1 MLGVIKLNEQQYIVE
16 AEKKVLDI
24 KGLTESI
31 PKREINTVGVIGAG
45 TMGGGIAMNFVNVGI
60 PVHIVE
66 TSQDHL
72 DKGLVNISN
81 NYQRSVD
88 RGKISKEQVADRLK
102 LITSSTQLPDLGH
115 CDMIIEA
122 VYEDLDLKKK
132 IFKELDR
139 IARPFSILATNT
151 SALDINQIA
160 LSTLRPDDVIGLHFF
175 SPANVMKLVEIV
187 RAKFTSDVVVAS
199 SLTLVNKINKIPTVV
214 GVCPG
219 FVGNRI
225 LFARQKQALNM
236 VYSGLMPWDIDKA
249 INEFGFK
256 MGPFQMSD
264 LAGLDIGWKKGE
276 KTTNPIRDALCELDR
291 RGQKTNAGYYDY
303 DENRVPR
310 ISKLTENLIK
320 DITGKDKIENMNTVG
335 IIEKCIFPMVN
346 EALLILEEGMAQRPS
361 DIDVVWLNGYGFPKD
376 KGGLLF
382 WANKL
387 GSSKILEGLKKMKDD
402 GLEIKVSQMLE
413 DMVKKNKNIFD
424 TEDQK
429 IRV

>member
-1 MLGVIKLNEQQYIVE
+1 
-16 AEKKVLDI
+16 
-24 KGLTESI
+24 
-31 PKREINTVGVIGAG
+31 
-45 TMGGGIAMNFVNVGI
+45 MGGGISMNFANVGI

-66 TSQDHL
+66 TSQDNL
-72 DKGLVNISN
+72 DKGLDNISN
-81 NYQRSVD
+81 NYERSVN
-88 RGKISKEQVADRLK
+88 RGKVSEEQVTDSLK
-102 LITSSTQLPDLGH
+102 LITSSTQMTDLGH

-132 IFKELDR
+132 IFKELDK

-199 SLTLVNKINKIPTVV
+199 SLLLVNKINKIPTVV

-236 VYSGLMPWDIDKA
+236 VYKGLMPWDIDKA

-310 ISKLTENLIK
+310 ISKLTEEVIK
-320 DITGKDKIENMNTVG
+320 DITGKEKEQNMNSAE
-335 IIEKCIFPMVN
+335 IIEQCIFPMIN

-382 WANKL
+382 WANKI
-387 GSSKILEGLKKMKDD
+387 GGSKILEGLKKMEGS
-402 GLEIKVSQMLE
+402 GLEIKISGMLE
-413 DMVKKNKNIFD
+413 DMVKRNKNIFD

>member
-1 MLGVIKLNEQQYIVE
+1 MDEQNYILE
-16 AEKKVLDI
+16 SEKKVLDI
-24 KGLTESI
+24 IGLPESL
-31 PKREINTVGVIGAG
+31 PRREINAVGIIGAG
-45 TMGGGIAMNFVNVGI
+45 TMGGGIAMNFANVGI
-60 PVHIVE
+60 RAHIIE
-66 TSQDHL
+66 TSQDQL
-72 DKGLVNISN
+72 DTGIFNISN
-81 NYQRSVD
+81 NYERSVN
-88 RGKISKEQVADRLK
+88 RGKVSKEEVTDRLK
-102 LITSSTQLPDLGH
+102 LITSSTRLTDLGH
-115 CDMIIEA
+115 CDLIVEA
-122 VYEDLDLKKK
+122 VYEDLDLKKN
-132 IFKELDR
+132 IFKELDK

-187 RAKFTSDVVVAS
+187 RAKFTSDVVVAT
-199 SLTLVNKINKIPTVV
+199 SLSLVKKINKIPTIV

-236 VYSGLMPWDIDKA
+236 LYDGLMPWDIDKA
-249 INEFGFK
+249 LNDFGFK

-291 RGQKTNAGYYDY
+291 RGQKTSAGYYDY

-310 ISKLTENLIK
+310 ISKMTEELIK
-320 DITGKDKIENMNTVG
+320 DITGKEKAKNMESAE
-335 IIEKCIFPMVN
+335 IIEQCIFPMVN

-361 DIDVVWLNGYGFPKD
+361 DIDVVWLNGYGFPRD

-382 WANKL
+382 WANKI
-387 GSSKILEGLKKMKDD
+387 GSTRILDGLKKMEDS
-402 GLEIKVSQMLE
+402 GMEINISGMLK

-424 TEDQK
+424 TADQK

>member
-1 MLGVIKLNEQQYIVE
+1 MKVDEQQYIFQ
-16 AEKKVLDI
+16 AEKRVLDI
-24 KGLTESI
+24 KGLPESM

-45 TMGGGIAMNFVNVGI
+45 TMGGGIAMNFANVGI

-66 TSQDHL
+66 TNQDQL
-72 DKGLVNISN
+72 DKGLDNISN
-81 NYQRSVD
+81 NYERSVN
-88 RGKISKEQVADRLK
+88 RGKVLKEQVTDRLK
-102 LITSSTQLPDLGH
+102 LVTSSTQLTDLGH

-122 VYEDLDLKKK
+122 VYEDLELKKK
-132 IFKELDR
+132 IFKELDK

-199 SLTLVNKINKIPTVV
+199 SLSLVNKINKIPTVV

-276 KTTNPIRDALCELDR
+276 KTANPIRDALCELDR

-303 DENRVPR
+303 NENRVPR
-310 ISKLTENLIK
+310 ISKLTEEVIK
-320 DITGKDKIENMNTVG
+320 DITGKEKVGNMSNAE

-361 DIDVVWLNGYGFPKD
+361 DIDIVWLNGYGFPKV

-382 WANKL
+382 WANKV
-387 GSSKILEGLKKMKDD
+387 GSSQILEGLKKMQDS
-402 GLEIKVSQMLE
+402 GLEIEISVMLE

-424 TEDQK
+424 AEDQK

>member
-1 MLGVIKLNEQQYIVE
+1 MMKMDEQKYILE
-16 AEKKVLDI
+16 AEKRVWNI
-24 KGLTESI
+24 KGLPGSI

-45 TMGGGIAMNFVNVGI
+45 TMGGGIAMNFANVGI

-72 DKGLVNISN
+72 DKGLDNISN
-81 NYQRSVD
+81 NYGRSVS
-88 RGKISKEQVADRLK
+88 RGKVSEEQVTSRLK
-102 LITSSTQLPDLGH
+102 LITSSTQLSDLGH

-132 IFKELDR
+132 IFKELDK

-175 SPANVMKLVEIV
+175 SPANIMKLVEIV

-199 SLTLVNKINKIPTVV
+199 SLSLVNKINKIPTVV

-225 LFARQKQALNM
+225 LFARQKQALSM
-236 VYSGLMPWDIDKA
+236 VYDGLMPWDIDKA

-310 ISKLTENLIK
+310 ISNLTEEVIK
-320 DITGKDKIENMNTVG
+320 DITGKEKQENMN
-335 IIEKCIFPMVN
+335 
-346 EALLILEEGMAQRPS
+346 LSLIH
-361 DIDVVWLNGYGFPKD
+361 I
-376 KGGLLF
+376 
-382 WANKL
+382 
-387 GSSKILEGLKKMKDD
+387 
-402 GLEIKVSQMLE
+402 
-413 DMVKKNKNIFD
+413 
-424 TEDQK
+424 
-429 IRV
+429 

>member
-1 MLGVIKLNEQQYIVE
+1 MKVDEQQYIFDS
-16 AEKKVLDI
+16 EKRVLDI
-24 KGLTESI
+24 KGLPESM
-31 PKREINTVGVIGAG
+31 PKREINSVGVIGAG
-45 TMGGGIAMNFVNVGI
+45 TMGGGIAMNFANVGI

-66 TSQDHL
+66 TNQDQL
-72 DKGLVNISN
+72 DKGLHNISK
-81 NYQRSVD
+81 NYERSVN
-88 RGKISKEQVADRLK
+88 RGKVSKEQVTDRLK
-102 LITSSTQLPDLGH
+102 LITSSTQMTDLGL

-122 VYEDLDLKKK
+122 VYEDLDLKKN
-132 IFKELDR
+132 IFKELDK

-160 LSTLRPDDVIGLHFF
+160 LSTQRPDDVIGLHFF

-187 RAKFTSDVVVAS
+187 RAKFTSDVVLAS
-199 SLTLVNKINKIPTVV
+199 SLSLVNKINKIPTVV

-236 VYSGLMPWDIDKA
+236 VYNGMMPWDIDTS

-291 RGQKTNAGYYDY
+291 RGQKTSAGYYDY
-303 DENRVPR
+303 DGNRVPR
-310 ISKLTENLIK
+310 ISKLTEDLIK
-320 DITGKDKIENMNTVG
+320 DITGKEKTENINSAEIV
-335 IIEKCIFPMVN
+335 EQCIFPMVN

-382 WANKL
+382 WANKV
-387 GSSKILEGLKKMKDD
+387 GGSKILEGLKKMEDN
-402 GLEIKVSQMLE
+402 GLEIKISGMLE
-413 DMVKKNKNIFD
+413 DMVAKNRNIFD

>member
-72 DKGLVNISN
+72 DKGLVSISN

-102 LITSSTQLPDLGH
+102 LITSSTQLTDLGH

-310 ISKLTENLIK
+310 ISELTENLIK
-320 DITGKDKIENMNTVG
+320 DITGKDKIENMNAIG

-402 GLEIKVSQMLE
+402 GLEIKISQMLE

>member
-1 MLGVIKLNEQQYIVE
+1 MKVDEQQYIFDS
-16 AEKKVLDI
+16 EKRVLDI
-24 KGLTESI
+24 KGLPESM
-31 PKREINTVGVIGAG
+31 PKREINSVGVIGAG
-45 TMGGGIAMNFVNVGI
+45 TMGGGIAMNFANVGI

-66 TSQDHL
+66 TNQDQL
-72 DKGLVNISN
+72 DKGLHNISK
-81 NYQRSVD
+81 NYERSVN
-88 RGKISKEQVADRLK
+88 RGKVSKEQVTDRLK
-102 LITSSTQLPDLGH
+102 LITSSTQMTDLGL

-122 VYEDLDLKKK
+122 VYEDLDLKKN
-132 IFKELDR
+132 IFKELDK

-160 LSTLRPDDVIGLHFF
+160 LSTQRPDDVIGLHFF

-199 SLTLVNKINKIPTVV
+199 SLSLVNKINKIPTVV

-236 VYSGLMPWDIDKA
+236 VYNGLMPWDIDTA

-310 ISKLTENLIK
+310 ISKLTEDLIK
-320 DITGKDKIENMNTVG
+320 DITGKEKTENINSAEIV
-335 IIEKCIFPMVN
+335 EQCIFPMVN

-382 WANKL
+382 WANKV
-387 GSSKILEGLKKMKDD
+387 GGSKILEGLKKMEDN
-402 GLEIKVSQMLE
+402 GLEIKISGMLE
-413 DMVKKNKNIFD
+413 DMVAKNRNIFD

-429 IRV
+429 IMV

>member
-1 MLGVIKLNEQQYIVE
+1 MKMDEQNYILE

-24 KGLTESI
+24 KGLPESM
-31 PKREINTVGVIGAG
+31 PKREINTVGIIGAG

-60 PVHIVE
+60 PAHIVE
-66 TSQDHL
+66 TSQDQL
-72 DKGLVNISN
+72 DKGLGNISN
-81 NYQRSVD
+81 NYERSVNRD
-88 RGKISKEQVADRLK
+88 KISKEQATDRLK
-102 LITSSTQLPDLGH
+102 LISSSTQLSDLGH
-115 CDMIIEA
+115 CDLIIEA
-122 VYEDLDLKKK
+122 VYEDLDLKKN
-132 IFKELDR
+132 IFKELDK

-151 SALDINQIA
+151 SALDINKIA
-160 LSTLRPDDVIGLHFF
+160 LATLRPDDVIGLHFF

-187 RAKFTSDVVVAS
+187 RAKFTSDVVVAT
-199 SLTLVNKINKIPTVV
+199 SLSLVKKINKIPTIV

-236 VYSGLMPWDIDKA
+236 VYNGFTPWDIDKA
-249 INEFGFK
+249 LNEFGFK
-256 MGPFQMSD
+256 MGPFQMAD

-291 RGQKTNAGYYDY
+291 RGQKTSAGYYDY

-310 ISKLTENLIK
+310 ISKITEEVIK
-320 DITGKDKIENMNTVG
+320 DITGKEKAENLETAG

-346 EALLILEEGMAQRPS
+346 EALLILEEGIAQRPS
-361 DIDVVWLNGYGFPKD
+361 DIDVVWLNGYGFPRD

-382 WANKL
+382 WA
-387 GSSKILEGLKKMKDD
+387 SKIGSTRILDGLRKMEDD
-402 GLEIKVSQMLE
+402 GLEINISGMLK
-413 DMVKKNKNIFD
+413 DMVKKNENIFD
-424 TEDQK
+424 KQDQK

>member
-1 MLGVIKLNEQQYIVE
+1 MKVDEQQYIFQ
-16 AEKKVLDI
+16 AEKRVLDI
-24 KGLTESI
+24 KGLPESM

-45 TMGGGIAMNFVNVGI
+45 TMGGGIAMNFANVGI

-66 TSQDHL
+66 TNQDQL
-72 DKGLVNISN
+72 DKGLDNISN
-81 NYQRSVD
+81 NYERSVN
-88 RGKISKEQVADRLK
+88 RGKVLKEQVTDRLK
-102 LITSSTQLPDLGH
+102 LITSSTQLTDLGH

-122 VYEDLDLKKK
+122 VYEDLELKKK
-132 IFKELDR
+132 IFKELDK

-199 SLTLVNKINKIPTVV
+199 SLSLVNKINKIPTVV

-276 KTTNPIRDALCELDR
+276 KTANAIRDALCELDR

-303 DENRVPR
+303 SENRVPR
-310 ISKLTENLIK
+310 ISKLTEEVIK
-320 DITGKDKIENMNTVG
+320 DITGKEKVGNMSNAE

-361 DIDVVWLNGYGFPKD
+361 DIDIVWLNGYGFPRD

-382 WANKL
+382 WANKV
-387 GSSKILEGLKKMKDD
+387 GSSQILEGLKKMQDS
-402 GLEIKVSQMLE
+402 GLEIEISVMLE

-424 TEDQK
+424 AEDQK

>member
-1 MLGVIKLNEQQYIVE
+1 
-16 AEKKVLDI
+16 
-24 KGLTESI
+24 
-31 PKREINTVGVIGAG
+31 
-45 TMGGGIAMNFVNVGI
+45 
-60 PVHIVE
+60 
-66 TSQDHL
+66 
-72 DKGLVNISN
+72 
-81 NYQRSVD
+81 
-88 RGKISKEQVADRLK
+88 
-102 LITSSTQLPDLGH
+102 
-115 CDMIIEA
+115 MIIEA
-122 VYEDLDLKKK
+122 VYEDLDLKKN
-132 IFKELDR
+132 IFKELDK

-160 LSTLRPDDVIGLHFF
+160 LATLRPDDVIGLHFF

-187 RAKFTSDVVVAS
+187 RAKFTSDVVVAT
-199 SLTLVNKINKIPTVV
+199 SLSLVKKINKIPTIV

-236 VYSGLMPWDIDKA
+236 VYNGLMPWDIDKA
-249 INEFGFK
+249 LNEFGFK

-291 RGQKTNAGYYDY
+291 RGQKTSAGYYDY

-310 ISKLTENLIK
+310 ISKITEELIK
-320 DITGKDKIENMNTVG
+320 DITGKEKAENMESAE
-335 IIEKCIFPMVN
+335 IIEQCIFPMVN

-361 DIDVVWLNGYGFPKD
+361 DIDVVWLNGYGFPRD

-382 WANKL
+382 WANKI
-387 GSSKILEGLKKMKDD
+387 GSAQILEGLKKMEDS
-402 GLEIKVSQMLE
+402 GLEINISEMLK
-413 DMVKKNKNIFD
+413 DMVKKNENIFD
-424 TEDQK
+424 KQDQK

>member
-1 MLGVIKLNEQQYIVE
+1 MKVDEQQYIFQ
-16 AEKKVLDI
+16 AEKRVLDI
-24 KGLTESI
+24 KGLPESM

-45 TMGGGIAMNFVNVGI
+45 TMGGGIAMNFANVGI

-66 TSQDHL
+66 TNQDQL
-72 DKGLVNISN
+72 DKGLDNISN
-81 NYQRSVD
+81 NYERSVN
-88 RGKISKEQVADRLK
+88 RGKVLKEQVTDRLK
-102 LITSSTQLPDLGH
+102 LITSSTQLTDLGH

-122 VYEDLDLKKK
+122 VYEDLELKKK
-132 IFKELDR
+132 IFKELDK

-199 SLTLVNKINKIPTVV
+199 SLSLVNKINKIPTVV

-303 DENRVPR
+303 NENRVPR
-310 ISKLTENLIK
+310 ISKLTEEVIK
-320 DITGKDKIENMNTVG
+320 DITGKEKVGNMSNAE
-335 IIEKCIFPMVN
+335 IIEKSIFPMVN

-361 DIDVVWLNGYGFPKD
+361 DIDIVWLNGYGFPRD

-382 WANKL
+382 WANKV
-387 GSSKILEGLKKMKDD
+387 GSSQILEGLKKMQDS
-402 GLEIKVSQMLE
+402 GLEIEISVMLE

-424 TEDQK
+424 AEDQK

>member
-1 MLGVIKLNEQQYIVE
+1 MKVDEQQYIFQ
-16 AEKKVLDI
+16 AEKRVLDI
-24 KGLTESI
+24 KGLPESM

-45 TMGGGIAMNFVNVGI
+45 TMGGGIAMNFANVGI

-66 TSQDHL
+66 TNQDQL
-72 DKGLVNISN
+72 DKGLDNISN
-81 NYQRSVD
+81 NYERSVN
-88 RGKISKEQVADRLK
+88 RGKVLKEQVTDRLK
-102 LITSSTQLPDLGH
+102 LITSSTQLTDLGH

-122 VYEDLDLKKK
+122 VYEDLELKKK
-132 IFKELDR
+132 IFKGLDK

-151 SALDINQIA
+151 SALDINEIA

-199 SLTLVNKINKIPTVV
+199 SLSLVNKINKIPTVV

-276 KTTNPIRDALCELDR
+276 KTANPIRDALCELDR

-303 DENRVPR
+303 SENRVPR
-310 ISKLTENLIK
+310 ISKLTEEVIK
-320 DITGKDKIENMNTVG
+320 DITGKEKVGNMSNAE
-335 IIEKCIFPMVN
+335 IIEQCIFPMVN

-361 DIDVVWLNGYGFPKD
+361 DIDIVWLNGYGFPRD
-376 KGGLLF
+376 RGGLLF
-382 WANKL
+382 WANKV
-387 GSSKILEGLKKMKDD
+387 GSSRILEGLKKMEDS
-402 GLEIKVSQMLE
+402 GLEIKISGMLE

>member
-1 MLGVIKLNEQQYIVE
+1 MKVDEQQYIFQ
-16 AEKKVLDI
+16 AEKRVLDI
-24 KGLTESI
+24 KGLPESM

-45 TMGGGIAMNFVNVGI
+45 TMGGGIAMNFANVGI

-66 TSQDHL
+66 TNQDNL
-72 DKGLVNISN
+72 DKGLDNISN
-81 NYQRSVD
+81 NYERSVN
-88 RGKISKEQVADRLK
+88 RGKVLKEQVTDRLK
-102 LITSSTQLPDLGH
+102 LITSSTQLTDLGH

-122 VYEDLDLKKK
+122 VYEDLELKKK
-132 IFKELDR
+132 IFKELDKV
-139 IARPFSILATNT
+139 ARPFSILATNT

-187 RAKFTSDVVVAS
+187 RAKFTSDVVLAS
-199 SLTLVNKINKIPTVV
+199 SLSLVNKINKIPTVV

-276 KTTNPIRDALCELDR
+276 KTANPIRDALCELDR

-303 DENRVPR
+303 NENRLPR
-310 ISKLTENLIK
+310 ISKLTEEVIK
-320 DITGKDKIENMNTVG
+320 DITGKEKIENMSNTE
-335 IIEKCIFPMVN
+335 IIQKCIFPMVN

-361 DIDVVWLNGYGFPKD
+361 DIDIVWLNGYGFPRD

-382 WANKL
+382 WANKV
-387 GSSKILEGLKKMKDD
+387 GSSKILEGLKKMQDS
-402 GLEIKVSQMLE
+402 GLEIEISVMLE
-413 DMVKKNKNIFD
+413 DMVKNNKNIFD
-424 TEDQK
+424 AEDQK

>member
-1 MLGVIKLNEQQYIVE
+1 MKVDEQQYIFQ
-16 AEKKVLDI
+16 AEKRVLDI
-24 KGLTESI
+24 KGLPESM

-45 TMGGGIAMNFVNVGI
+45 TMGGGIAMNFANVGI

-66 TSQDHL
+66 TNQDQL
-72 DKGLVNISN
+72 DKGLDNISN
-81 NYQRSVD
+81 NYERSVN
-88 RGKISKEQVADRLK
+88 RGKVLKEQVTDRLK
-102 LITSSTQLPDLGH
+102 LITSSTQLTDLGH

-122 VYEDLDLKKK
+122 AYEDLELKKK
-132 IFKELDR
+132 IFKELDK

-199 SLTLVNKINKIPTVV
+199 SLSLVNKINKIPTVV

-276 KTTNPIRDALCELDR
+276 KTANPIRDALCELDR

-303 DENRVPR
+303 SENRVPR
-310 ISKLTENLIK
+310 ISKLTEEVIK
-320 DITGKDKIENMNTVG
+320 DITGKEKVGNMSNAE

-361 DIDVVWLNGYGFPKD
+361 DIDIVWLNGYGFPRD

-382 WANKL
+382 WANKV
-387 GSSKILEGLKKMKDD
+387 GSSQILEGLKKMQDS
-402 GLEIKVSQMLE
+402 GLEIEISLMLE

-424 TEDQK
+424 AEDQK

>member
-1 MLGVIKLNEQQYIVE
+1 MKMDEQNYVLE

-24 KGLTESI
+24 RGLPESI

-45 TMGGGIAMNFVNVGI
+45 TMGGGIAMNFANVGI
-60 PVHIVE
+60 PVHVVE
-66 TSQDHL
+66 TNQDQL
-72 DKGLVNISN
+72 DKGLSNIRN
-81 NYQRSVD
+81 NYERSVN
-88 RGKISKEQVADRLK
+88 RGKISDEQVADRLK
-102 LITSSTQLPDLGH
+102 LITSSTQLTDLGH
-115 CDMIIEA
+115 CDLIIEA
-122 VYEDLDLKKK
+122 VYEDLDLKKR
-132 IFKELDR
+132 IFKELDK

-160 LSTLRPDDVIGLHFF
+160 LATLRPDDVIGLHFF

-187 RAKFTSDVVVAS
+187 RAKFTSDVVLAT
-199 SLTLVNKINKIPTVV
+199 SLSLVKKINKTPTVV

-225 LFARQKQALNM
+225 LFSRQKQALNM
-236 VYSGLMPWDIDKA
+236 VYNGLMPWDIDKA

-276 KTTNPIRDALCELDR
+276 KTANPIRDALCELDR

-310 ISKLTENLIK
+310 MSKITEEIIK
-320 DITGKDKIENMNTVG
+320 DITGKDKVENMKSDE
-335 IIEKCIFPMVN
+335 IIDQCTFPMVN

-361 DIDVVWLNGYGFPKD
+361 DIDVVWLNGYGFPRD

-382 WANKL
+382 WANRI
-387 GSSKILEGLKKMKDD
+387 GGTRILDGLKKMEDS
-402 GLEIKVSQMLE
+402 GMEIKISGLLK
-413 DMVKKNKNIFD
+413 DMVNKNENIFD
-424 TEDQK
+424 REDQK

>member
-1 MLGVIKLNEQQYIVE
+1 MIKLNEQQYIVE
-16 AEKKVLDI
+16 AEKKVQDI

-88 RGKISKEQVADRLK
+88 RGKISEEQVADRLK
-102 LITSSTQLPDLGH
+102 LITSSTQLTDLGH

-310 ISKLTENLIK
+310 VSKITEEVIK
-320 DITGKDKIENMNTVG
+320 DITGKEKAENMESAE
-335 IIEKCIFPMVN
+335 IIDQCIFPMVN

-361 DIDVVWLNGYGFPKD
+361 DIDVVWLNGYGFPRD

-382 WANKL
+382 WANKI
-387 GSSKILEGLKKMKDD
+387 GSSRILEGLKKMEND
-402 GLEIKVSQMLE
+402 GLQINISGMLE
-413 DMVKKNKNIFD
+413 DLVKQNKNIFD

>member
-1 MLGVIKLNEQQYIVE
+1 MDEQNYILE
-16 AEKKVLDI
+16 SEKKVLDI
-24 KGLTESI
+24 IGLPESL
-31 PKREINTVGVIGAG
+31 PRREINAVGIIGAG
-45 TMGGGIAMNFVNVGI
+45 TMGGGIAMNFANVGI
-60 PVHIVE
+60 PAHIIE
-66 TSQDHL
+66 TSQDQL
-72 DKGLVNISN
+72 DKGVHNISN
-81 NYQRSVD
+81 NYERSVN
-88 RGKISKEQVADRLK
+88 RGKVSKEEVTDRLK
-102 LITSSTQLPDLGH
+102 LITSSTRLTDLGH
-115 CDMIIEA
+115 CDLIIEA
-122 VYEDLDLKKK
+122 VYEDLDLKKN
-132 IFKELDR
+132 IFKELDK

-187 RAKFTSDVVVAS
+187 RAKFTSDVVVAT
-199 SLTLVNKINKIPTVV
+199 SLSLVKKIKKIPTIV

-236 VYSGLMPWDIDKA
+236 VYNGLMPWDIDKA
-249 INEFGFK
+249 LNDFGFK

-291 RGQKTNAGYYDY
+291 RGQKTSAGYYDY

-310 ISKLTENLIK
+310 ISKMTEELIK
-320 DITGKDKIENMNTVG
+320 DITGKEKAENMENAE
-335 IIEKCIFPMVN
+335 IIEQCIFPMVN

-361 DIDVVWLNGYGFPKD
+361 DIDVVWLNGYGFPRD

-382 WANKL
+382 WANKI
-387 GSSKILEGLKKMKDD
+387 GSTRILAGLKKMGDS
-402 GLEIKVSQMLE
+402 GMEINISGMLK

-424 TEDQK
+424 TSDQK

>member
-1 MLGVIKLNEQQYIVE
+1 MKMDEQNYILE
-16 AEKKVLDI
+16 SEKKVLDI
-24 KGLTESI
+24 IDLPESL
-31 PKREINTVGVIGAG
+31 PRREINGVGIIGAG
-45 TMGGGIAMNFVNVGI
+45 TMGGGIAMNFANVGI
-60 PVHIVE
+60 PAHIIE
-66 TSQDHL
+66 TSQDQL
-72 DKGLVNISN
+72 DKGIFNISN
-81 NYQRSVD
+81 NYERSVN
-88 RGKISKEQVADRLK
+88 RGKFSKEEVTDRLK
-102 LITSSTQLPDLGH
+102 LITSSTRLTDLGH
-115 CDMIIEA
+115 CDLIVEA
-122 VYEDLDLKKK
+122 VYEDLDLKKN
-132 IFKELDR
+132 IFKELDK

-187 RAKFTSDVVVAS
+187 RAKFTSDVVVATCL
-199 SLTLVNKINKIPTVV
+199 SLVRKINKIPTIV

-236 VYSGLMPWDIDKA
+236 VYNGLMPWDIDKA
-249 INEFGFK
+249 LNQFGFK

-303 DENRVPR
+303 DKNRVPR
-310 ISKLTENLIK
+310 ISKITQELIK
-320 DITGKDKIENMNTVG
+320 DITGKEKAENMESAE
-335 IIEKCIFPMVN
+335 IIDQCIFPMVN

-361 DIDVVWLNGYGFPKD
+361 DIDVVWLNGYGFPRD

-382 WANKL
+382 WANKI
-387 GSSKILEGLKKMKDD
+387 GSSRILEGLKKLEDD
-402 GLEIKVSQMLE
+402 GLQINISGMLK
-413 DMVKKNKNIFD
+413 DMVKKNENIFD
-424 TEDQK
+424 TADQK

>member
-16 AEKKVLDI
+16 AEKKVRDI

-102 LITSSTQLPDLGH
+102 LITSSTQLTDLGH

-276 KTTNPIRDALCELDR
+276 DNQPHQRC
-291 RGQKTNAGYYDY
+291 
-303 DENRVPR
+303 
-310 ISKLTENLIK
+310 
-320 DITGKDKIENMNTVG
+320 
-335 IIEKCIFPMVN
+335 PM
-346 EALLILEEGMAQRPS
+346 
-361 DIDVVWLNGYGFPKD
+361 
-376 KGGLLF
+376 
-382 WANKL
+382 
-387 GSSKILEGLKKMKDD
+387 
-402 GLEIKVSQMLE
+402 
-413 DMVKKNKNIFD
+413 
-424 TEDQK
+424 
-429 IRV
+429 